1 MRLSF
6 TRGASRDLTRLRDFI
21 AQHDP
26 RAAARFGKRLGRT
39 MRLLR
44 DQPGL
49 GQAVE
54 DLPGVR
60 ELVAGDYVV
69 RYTTHA
75 DAVVILRVWHGREA
89 RR

>member
-1 MRLSF
+1 MRLEL
-6 TRGASRDLTRLRDFI
+6 TRGASRDLVRLRDFI

-26 RAAARFGKRLGRT
+26 SAAAKVGRRLARAIRF
-39 MRLLR
+39 LR

-60 ELVAGDYVV
+60 QLVAGECVI
-69 RYTTHA
+69 RYTAREDT
-75 DAVVILRVWHGREA
+75 VVILRVWHGRES
-89 RR
+89 R